1 MRPEDDDP
9 TGASPDHEVIGRDP
23 PADRAPANPPS
34 PGEAPDDLDPIELDE
49 ETSKQVT
56 ALKPTQ
62 QRALTALMSEPSVA
76 AAARAANIGQRT
88 LHHWLEHD
96 AAFIAAYRRVK
107 RMAFEQAAGLT
118 QRYAAM
124 AVHTLAKVMVDPAAP
139 YPARVTAAASI
150 LRFGRDSVELED
162 VLQRVEDLEAR
173 LAKEQ
178 G

>member
-1 MRPEDDDP
+1 MTPDD
-9 TGASPDHEVIGRDP
+9 
-23 PADRAPANPPS
+23 
-34 PGEAPDDLDPIELDE
+34 EALPPDDLDPIELDE
-49 ETSKQVT
+49 ETSNQVT

-76 AAARAANIGQRT
+76 AAARAANVGQRT

-96 AAFIAAYRRVK
+96 AAFIAAYRRIK
-107 RMAFEQAAGLT
+107 RVAFEQAAGLT

-173 LAKEQ
+173 LAREERT
-178 G
+178 